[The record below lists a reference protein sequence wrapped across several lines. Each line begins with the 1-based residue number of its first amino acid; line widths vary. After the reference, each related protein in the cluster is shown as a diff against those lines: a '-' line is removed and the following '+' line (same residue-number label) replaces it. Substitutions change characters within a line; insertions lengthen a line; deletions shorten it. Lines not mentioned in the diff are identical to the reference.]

1 MLRSYFIYLLH
12 RQLLLRLVLQGI
24 RLLRDF
30 RQKEAFLHLFL
41 HSLLNHILDNIHRL
55 AMEWQ
60 WYLQLVVMPLEEE
73 QLGDVRPRHHAV
85 LLRSGDGEDG
95 TTHVHKLLQRQVL
108 PLAQMLMGST
118 SEVEHLVQLLAS
130 QIPFLALLIVAV
142 TRA

>member
-30 RQKEAFLHLFL
+30 RHKETSLHLFL

-60 WYLQLVVMPLEEE
+60 RYLQLVVMPLEEE
-73 QLGDVRPRHHAV
+73 QLGDVRPRYHAV

-130 QIPFLALLIVAV
+130 QMPFLALLIVAV

>member
-1 MLRSYFIYLLH
+1 MLRSYFMYLHH

-24 RLLRDF
+24 RILRDF
-30 RQKEAFLHLFL
+30 RHKETSLHLFL

-60 WYLQLVVMPLEEE
+60 RYLQLVVMPLEEE
-73 QLGDVRPRHHAV
+73 QLADVRPRHHAV

-95 TTHVHKLLQRQVL
+95 TTHVHELLQRQVL

-130 QIPFLALLIVAV
+130 QMPFLALLIVAV